1 MKKKQIIKK
10 GKKIGKNI
18 YQGTSKVGKVYSL
31 YKLVTFIIIG
41 LALIITGIVLLAQPS
56 VSTSTSDDDDFPND
70 FDNDFDN
77 DSNNAKN
84 IGGGFALAFG
94 IIIILIGVL
103 NYYFVNKYKALAA
116 YEGGNVIIDFF
127 RGIV

>member
-1 MKKKQIIKK
+1 MKKKQIVKK

-18 YQGTSKVGKVYSL
+18 YQGTSKVGKAYAV
-31 YKLVTFIIIG
+31 YKLISFIVIG

-56 VSTSTSDDDDFPND
+56 VSTSTSNDDDFPND

-77 DSNNAKN
+77 DSNNSKN
-84 IGGGFALAFG
+84 LGGVFCLVFG
-94 IIIILIGVL
+94 IIIILIGIL
-103 NYYFVNKYKALAA
+103 NYYYVNKYKVLAA

-127 RGIV
+127 RGIF